1 MINEYKNLLV
11 NFVTNHKKGLKILV
25 LVLIVGIMG
34 LRGVMQIPRI
44 NAGKQEIARLEKQ
57 IEYEEQRQLEV
68 EVLSDRSNTDEYIEK
83 IASERLGLIKSNAKI
98 FIDVSGE
105 QQ

>member
-1 MINEYKNLLV
+1 
-11 NFVTNHKKGLKILV
+11 
-25 LVLIVGIMG
+25 
-34 LRGVMQIPRI
+34 MQLPRI
-44 NAGKQEIARLEKQ
+44 NAGKARIESLTKQLEYEQQRQQEI
-57 IEYEEQRQLEV
+57 